1 MVTKIISGQSIRGL
15 LLYNESKVADKEAKL
30 IMASR
35 FGAELDRLDFDA
47 KLARFEHLT
56 FLKPNVKTNAIHIM
70 LNFDR
75 DDKLEPSILQQIASS
90 YMNKIGFGEQP
101 FLVYQHQDANHP
113 HLHIVTTNIN
123 ADGER
128 MDIHGIGRTVS
139 ETARKELEIEYGLV
153 KAEGR
158 QKSEALAIP
167 PVDIEKVIYGKMP
180 TKRAIN
186 NVVSAI
192 MRSYKFTSLA
202 EYNAILKQF
211 NITADRGKEETVMF
225 EKRGLVYS
233 IIDQNGKRIG
243 IPFKASQLT
252 GRPTLDK
259 VEKKFERSRE
269 IRKTYRDSI
278 KERIDK
284 VLKSYQ
290 SISKNTFVAEL
301 QKRQVAVVFRNNE
314 QGYTYGATFIDH
326 RTKCA
331 FNGSDLGKSYSA
343 KELIG
348 HFSEIDRLKSYLK
361 QPTQTTFI
369 RQPNAAKSFLEP
381 NEQKG
386 LLDIVLGKT
395 DHDLPAPM
403 GRPKKR
409 RKGKKTTQ
417 DIQQRL

>member
-1 MVTKIISGQSIRGL
+1 
-15 LLYNESKVADKEAKL
+15 
-30 IMASR
+30 MASR
-35 FGAELDRLDFDA
+35 FGTELDRLDFDA

-75 DDKLEPSILQQIASS
+75 EDKLTLPVLQQIADS
-90 YMNKIGFGEQP
+90 YMDKIGFGEQP

-139 ETARKELEIEYGLV
+139 ETARKELEIEYGLI

-167 PVDIEKVIYGKMP
+167 PIDIEKVIYGKTP

-186 NVVSAI
+186 NVVSAV
-192 MRSYKFTSLA
+192 MRSYKFTSVA

-233 IIDQNGKRIG
+233 IIDQNGKRTG

-278 KERIDK
+278 KEHIDK
-284 VLKSYQ
+284 VLNSYQ
-290 SISKNTFVAEL
+290 SISKNTFISEL
-301 QKRQVAVVFRNNE
+301 QKRQLAVVFRNND
-314 QGYTYGATFIDH
+314 QGYTWVEMTY
-326 RTKCA
+326 
-331 FNGSDLGKSYSA
+331 Y
-343 KELIG
+343 
-348 HFSEIDRLKSYLK
+348 
-361 QPTQTTFI
+361 
-369 RQPNAAKSFLEP
+369 FLRMA
-381 NEQKG
+381 
-386 LLDIVLGKT
+386 V
-395 DHDLPAPM
+395 
-403 GRPKKR
+403 
-409 RKGKKTTQ
+409 
-417 DIQQRL
+417 